1 MKWNASKAMSVK
13 EKENEMED
21 NRMEIKLNWDEMEM
35 LVKIAEKN
43 NMKGAEEFASKIV
56 SDYLVAYN
64 KKLEKALEKVSE
76 LQY

>member
-1 MKWNASKAMSVK
+1 MKWNARKAMSVQERK
-13 EKENEMED
+13 MEMED
-21 NRMEIKLNWDEMEM
+21 KRMEIKLNWDEMEM
-35 LVKIAEKN
+35 LIKIAEKN
-43 NMKGAEEFASKIV
+43 NMKGAEELASKIV

>member
-1 MKWNASKAMSVK
+1 MKWNASKDMGVQERK
-13 EKENEMED
+13 MEMED
-21 NRMEIKLNWDEMEM
+21 KRMEIKLNWDEMEM
-35 LVKIAEKN
+35 LIKIAEKN
-43 NMKGAEEFASKIV
+43 NMKGAEELASKIV

>member
-1 MKWNASKAMSVK
+1 MKWNARKAMSVQERK
-13 EKENEMED
+13 MEMED
-21 NRMEIKLNWDEMEM
+21 KRMEIKMNWDEMEM

-43 NMKGAEEFASKIV
+43 NMKGAGELASKIV

>member
-1 MKWNASKAMSVK
+1 MKWNARKDMNVRERK
-13 EKENEMED
+13 TEMED
-21 NRMEIKLNWDEMEM
+21 KRMEIKLNWDEMEM
-35 LVKIAEKN
+35 LIKIAEKN
-43 NMKGAEEFASKIV
+43 NMKGAEELASKKV

>member
-1 MKWNASKAMSVK
+1 MKWNAIKAMSVQERK
-13 EKENEMED
+13 MEMED
-21 NRMEIKLNWDEMEM
+21 KRMEIKLNWDEMEM
-35 LVKIAEKN
+35 LIKIAEKN
-43 NMKGAEEFASKIV
+43 NMKGAEELASKIV

>member
-1 MKWNASKAMSVK
+1 MKWNARKAMSVQERK
-13 EKENEMED
+13 MEMED
-21 NRMEIKLNWDEMEM
+21 KRMEIKLNWDEMEM

-43 NMKGAEEFASKIV
+43 NMKGAEELASKIV
-56 SDYLVAYN
+56 RDYLVAYN

>member
-1 MKWNASKAMSVK
+1 
-13 EKENEMED
+13 MED
-21 NRMEIKLNWDEMEM
+21 KRMEIKLNWDEMEM
-35 LVKIAEKN
+35 LIKIAEKN
-43 NMKGAEEFASKIV
+43 NMKGAEELASKKV